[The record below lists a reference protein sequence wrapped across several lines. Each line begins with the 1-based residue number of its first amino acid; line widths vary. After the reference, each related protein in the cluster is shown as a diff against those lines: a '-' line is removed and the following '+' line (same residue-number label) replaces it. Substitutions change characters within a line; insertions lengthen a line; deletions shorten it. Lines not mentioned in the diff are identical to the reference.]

1 MECIFVLDIFND
13 AVVHAVRGERAMY
26 EPVHKHSWVVDSSDP
41 IRVLEQVRPKKVY
54 VADLNRLMGPGD
66 NLKALEAI
74 SLQAGTMADVGIAQ
88 EKDLSFLPEKAVPVL
103 GTETASLKLMKA
115 IASQRPAIVSIDMKA
130 RQIMTRDIHLAMDPL
145 DVLLQLNGLPLE
157 AVILLELDRV
167 GTSSGIDE
175 AFLAEAVSASSH
187 PLILG
192 GGVKGVKDLEVLNRL
207 GFEGSLVATAVHNRS
222 IPMEMLR

>member
-1 MECIFVLDIFND
+1 MECVFVLDIFND
-13 AVVHAVRGERAMY
+13 AVVHAIKGERARY
-26 EPVHKHSWVVDSSDP
+26 EPVHKHSRIVDSSDP
-41 IRVLEQVRPKKVY
+41 LRVLEQVRPKKVY

-74 SLQAGTMADVGIAQ
+74 SLQVETMADVGIAQ

-103 GTETASLKLMKA
+103 GTETASLKLMKT

-130 RQIMTRDIHLAMDPL
+130 RQIITRDTHLAMDPL
-145 DVLLQLNGLPLE
+145 DVLLQLNGLPME
-157 AVILLELDRV
+157 AIILLELDRV

-192 GGVKGVKDLEVLNRL
+192 GGVKGVKDLEVLDRL
-207 GFEGSLVATAVHNRS
+207 GFEGALVATAVHNRS
-222 IPMEMLR
+222 IPMGMLR